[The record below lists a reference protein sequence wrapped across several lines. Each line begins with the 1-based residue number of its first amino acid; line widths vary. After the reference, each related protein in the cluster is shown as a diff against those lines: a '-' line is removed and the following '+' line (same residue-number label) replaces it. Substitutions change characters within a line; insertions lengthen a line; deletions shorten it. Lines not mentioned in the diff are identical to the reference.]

1 MNISDLKKLILSGS
15 LDDQFK
21 MLYQDVDASKA
32 RYAKALDEFTA
43 VFGDREEVRI
53 FSAPGR
59 TEVGGNHTDHQHGR
73 VLAGSVD
80 LDIIGIVALNDDNI
94 VRI

>member
-1 MNISDLKKLILSGS
+1 
-15 LDDQFK
+15 
-21 MLYQDVDASKA
+21 MLYQDVDASKK
-32 RYAKALDEFTA
+32 RYAKAVDEFVE

-73 VLAGSVD
+73 VLAGCVD
-80 LDIIGIVALNDDNI
+80 LDIIGIVALNTDNM
-94 VRI
+94 VRIKS